1 MTDNKICT
9 QNAPDHHASFRWLRS
24 QQIESLN
31 IEVSEYQHKVTGAL
45 HYHLAA
51 NSDENVFLVALRTIP
66 TDSTGVAHIL
76 EHTALCGSEKYP
88 VRDPFFMMLR
98 RSLNTFM
105 NAFTS
110 SDWTAYPFA
119 SQNNKDWYNLLDV
132 YLDAVFFSRLDPLD
146 FAQEGHRFEFEEP
159 ENEQS
164 DLVYKGVVYN
174 EMKGA
179 MSSPVSVLWQ
189 TLTTHLYPTTT
200 YHFNSGGEPENI
212 PDLDHSQLK
221 EFYQTHYH
229 PSNAVFMTY
238 GQMPVEDIQGRIHEQ
253 ALSRF
258 KQLGRSISVADET
271 RYTQPVRV
279 EEAYAAEDE
288 DNKTHHVMGWL
299 LGPSIDLKS
308 QLEAHLL
315 ANVLLGDSSS
325 PLRQAL
331 ETSAL
336 GSAPSPICGL
346 EDSNREMC
354 FVCGLEGSNPQHAKA
369 FEKMVFQVLE
379 KIAVQGVSIE
389 CVESVLHQLE
399 LGQREVSGDGMPYG
413 LQIMLAGLSA
423 AIHRGDPI
431 GVLNIDPVLED
442 LRTAILDPDYIPG
455 LVRRLLLDNPH
466 RVNLSLLPDSG
477 LSQRKEQLERER
489 LAQVKAQLSPK
500 QVQAIIQQSTALS
513 KRQNAVD
520 DPEMLPKVGI
530 EDVPLKMRIPE
541 PSRLY
546 VGESEPSITC
556 FSQGTNGLVYQDL
569 IFELPEIESELL
581 DLLPY
586 YSSSLT
592 ELGCAGRDYLETQAW
607 QTAVCGSIHASTSL
621 RGDADDEQKSKGY
634 FSLYAKALARNAE
647 KLTQLAGGT
656 LLQPRFDELER
667 IKDLISQSRLRAEQ
681 SITGRGHLYAM
692 KAATSGMSPVASSAH
707 RLGGLQGIQSLKTLD
722 DRLQSK
728 QTAAQGSAEL
738 AESFGRIHRQLTAGS
753 HRVLLICEDREQ
765 QDNIRY
771 IQDCW
776 AKGTQQENGLVQEDF
791 MPFKGAAVR
800 TQIKQIW
807 TTSTQV
813 NFCAKAYPT
822 VPVNHPDAVALTVL
836 GEFIKNGFLHGA
848 IREQGGAYGSAA
860 SQDSGIAAFCFAS
873 YRDPR
878 LQGTLDDFDRAVSWL
893 VREKHPP
900 RQLEEAILGIIGS
913 IDKPGSPAGEARQAF
928 YSQLHGRSVAQREEF
943 RARVLK
949 VTLDDLVHVGETYLQ
964 PEKAS
969 IAIVT
974 GPDRLDQISC
984 SEDFEL
990 FQV

>member
-1 MTDNKICT
+1 MTDNKTCT
-9 QNAPDHHASFRWLRS
+9 QNAPDHHASFHWLRS
-24 QQIESLN
+24 QHIESLN

-238 GQMPVEDIQGRIHEQ
+238 GQMSVEDIQGRIHEQ
-253 ALSRF
+253 ALSHF

-379 KIAVQGVSIE
+379 KIGRAS
-389 CVESVLHQLE
+389 C
-399 LGQREVSGDGMPYG
+399 
-413 LQIMLAGLSA
+413 
-423 AIHRGDPI
+423 
-431 GVLNIDPVLED
+431 
-442 LRTAILDPDYIPG
+442 
-455 LVRRLLLDNPH
+455 
-466 RVNLSLLPDSG
+466 
-477 LSQRKEQLERER
+477 RER
-489 LAQVKAQLSPK
+489 V
-500 QVQAIIQQSTALS
+500 
-513 KRQNAVD
+513 
-520 DPEMLPKVGI
+520 
-530 EDVPLKMRIPE
+530 
-541 PSRLY
+541 
-546 VGESEPSITC
+546 
-556 FSQGTNGLVYQDL
+556 
-569 IFELPEIESELL
+569 
-581 DLLPY
+581 
-586 YSSSLT
+586 
-592 ELGCAGRDYLETQAW
+592 
-607 QTAVCGSIHASTSL
+607 
-621 RGDADDEQKSKGY
+621 
-634 FSLYAKALARNAE
+634 
-647 KLTQLAGGT
+647 
-656 LLQPRFDELER
+656 
-667 IKDLISQSRLRAEQ
+667 
-681 SITGRGHLYAM
+681 
-692 KAATSGMSPVASSAH
+692 
-707 RLGGLQGIQSLKTLD
+707 
-722 DRLQSK
+722 
-728 QTAAQGSAEL
+728 
-738 AESFGRIHRQLTAGS
+738 
-753 HRVLLICEDREQ
+753 
-765 QDNIRY
+765 
-771 IQDCW
+771 
-776 AKGTQQENGLVQEDF
+776 
-791 MPFKGAAVR
+791 
-800 TQIKQIW
+800 
-807 TTSTQV
+807 
-813 NFCAKAYPT
+813 
-822 VPVNHPDAVALTVL
+822 
-836 GEFIKNGFLHGA
+836 
-848 IREQGGAYGSAA
+848 
-860 SQDSGIAAFCFAS
+860 
-873 YRDPR
+873 
-878 LQGTLDDFDRAVSWL
+878 
-893 VREKHPP
+893 
-900 RQLEEAILGIIGS
+900 
-913 IDKPGSPAGEARQAF
+913 
-928 YSQLHGRSVAQREEF
+928 
-943 RARVLK
+943 
-949 VTLDDLVHVGETYLQ
+949 
-964 PEKAS
+964 
-969 IAIVT
+969 
-974 GPDRLDQISC
+974 
-984 SEDFEL
+984 
-990 FQV
+990 

>member
-1 MTDNKICT
+1 MTENHTYT
-9 QNAPDHHASFRWLRS
+9 QDTPEHHSSFRRLRS
-24 QQIESLN
+24 QPIESLN
-31 IEVSEYQHKVTGAL
+31 IEVSEYRHQVTGAL

-51 NSDENVFLVALRTIP
+51 NSDENVFLVALRTLP

-119 SQNNKDWYNLLDV
+119 SRNSKDWYNLLDV

-146 FAQEGHRFEFEEP
+146 FAQEGHRLEFEDP
-159 ENEQS
+159 DNAQS
-164 DLVYKGVVYN
+164 ALVYKGVVYN

-189 TLTTHLYPTTT
+189 ALTSHLYPTTT

-212 PDLDHSQLK
+212 PDLDYASLK
-221 EFYQTHYH
+221 AFYQTHYH
-229 PSNAVFMTY
+229 PRNAVLMTY
-238 GQMPVEDIQGRIHEQ
+238 GQMPVAEVQGRIHKQ

-258 KQLGRSISVADET
+258 AKLDRSISVADET
-271 RYTQPVRV
+271 RYAQPIRV
-279 EEAYAAEDE
+279 QETYAAEDE
-288 DNKTHHVMGWL
+288 ADSTHHVMGWL
-299 LGPSIDLKS
+299 LGRSIDLKS

-331 ETSAL
+331 ETSDL

-354 FVCGLEGSNPQHAKA
+354 FVCGIEGSNPQQAEA
-369 FEKMVFQVLE
+369 FETMVFQVLE
-379 KIAVQGVSIE
+379 KVAAQGVAIE
-389 CVESVLHQLE
+389 RVESVLHQLE
-399 LGQREVSGDGMPYG
+399 LGQREVRGDGMPYG

-423 AIHRGDPI
+423 AIHCGDPI
-431 GVLNIDPVLED
+431 GVLNIDPVLEEM
-442 LRTAILDPDYIPG
+442 RTAILDPAYIRG
-455 LVRRLLLDNPH
+455 LLKQLLLDNPH

-477 LSQRKEQLERER
+477 LNQRKEQAERER
-489 LAQVKAQLSPK
+489 LAQAKASLSPE
-500 QVQAIIQQSTALS
+500 QAQAIIQQSAALS

-530 EDVPLKMRIPE
+530 EDVPLKMRVPE
-541 PSRLY
+541 PSY
-546 VGESEPSITC
+546 VHVGGRDSSITY
-556 FSQGTNGLVYQDL
+556 FSQGTNGLVYQDV
-569 IFELPEIESELL
+569 IYELPEIEDELL
-581 DLLPY
+581 VLLPY
-586 YSSSLT
+586 YSNSLT
-592 ELGCAGRDYLETQAW
+592 ETGCAGRDYLETQAW

-621 RGDADDEQKSKGY
+621 RGDADDAQKTKGY
-634 FSLYAKALARNAE
+634 FSLYSKALARNTQ
-647 KLTQLAGGT
+647 KLTALVGDT
-656 LLQPRFDELER
+656 LLQPRFDELDR
-667 IKDLISQSRLRAEQ
+667 IRDLIAQGRLRAEQ
-681 SITGRGHLYAM
+681 GVTGRGHVYAM
-692 KAATSGMSPVASSAH
+692 KAATSGMSPVANIAH
-707 RLGGLQGIQSLKTLD
+707 KLGGLQGIQALQALD
-722 DRLQSK
+722 DRLQDKHSAT
-728 QTAAQGSAEL
+728 QCGAEL
-738 AESFGRIHRQLTAGS
+738 ADSFSRIHGKLTSGPRQF
-753 HRVLLICEDREQ
+753 LLIGEDREQ

-771 IQDCW
+771 IQDYW
-776 AKGTQQENGLVQEDF
+776 NSQDHQVVGSAQESFQPLGGDTL
-791 MPFKGAAVR
+791 R

-848 IREQGGAYGSAA
+848 IRERGGAYGSAA
-860 SQDSGIAAFCFAS
+860 GQDSNIAAFYFSS

-878 LQGTLDDFDRAVSWL
+878 LQGTLDDFDRAVDWL
-893 VREKHPP
+893 AREKHDA
-900 RQLEEAILGIIGS
+900 RHLEEAILGIIGS

-928 YSQLHGRSVAQREEF
+928 YNQLHGRTIAQREQF
-943 RARVLK
+943 RAGVLN
-949 VTLDDLVHVGETYLQ
+949 VTLADLVRVGEIYLQ

-969 IAIVT
+969 IAIIT
-974 GPDRLDQISC
+974 G
-984 SEDFEL
+984 SERVGQVSQSGDFEL
-990 FQV
+990 LQV